1 MAARLEVGAA
11 SAATGSG
18 GTRVSALVGEVHAW
32 FESSELDLKAV
43 PEAFGSAF
51 LIPAASRG
59 RALSFESSVSGT
71 WMKGAG
77 ELLGFA
83 ERWWGY
89 RAEPPAAVTR
99 ADLSIRRPNRA
110 ERTALCF
117 SGGVDSFYSLLRRPG
132 GVDLIVAGHGL
143 DIPLADT
150 ARMRRFEASVRAISA
165 SLGIESA
172 IVRTNLREH
181 PDFSC
186 ASWERTHGGTLAA
199 IGHLLGDAASRLVVS
214 SSAARADA
222 HPWGSHWQT
231 DPLWSTGRLTVEH
244 FGDSIRRGEKLA
256 AMGAEPLVQKHLRV
270 CWANRDDRL
279 NCSRCEKCIRT
290 EVVLAMYGML
300 DRFEVFEPPRT
311 LAERIAGVP
320 RIPVR
325 ASMIPYRRALKSGL
339 DRDVA
344 RAVRA
349 LLIRSQRKFMTDA
362 VVGLAR
368 RAVSASA

>member
-1 MAARLEVGAA
+1 MAARLDVGAPRA
-11 SAATGSG
+11 LAGPGGSRVAAQ
-18 GTRVSALVGEVHAW
+18 VGEQAAW
-32 FESSELDLKAV
+32 FESPDLDLAPI

-51 LIPAASRG
+51 LIPAAACG
-59 RALSFESSVSGT
+59 RALSMEGPVSGV
-71 WMKGAG
+71 WANGAA
-77 ELLGFA
+77 ELLEIA
-83 ERWWGY
+83 EGWWGY
-89 RAEPPAAVTR
+89 QVDPPIAVTR
-99 ADLSIRRPNRA
+99 TDLSLSRTDRR

-150 ARMRRFEASVRAISA
+150 DRMARFESSVREIAE
-165 SLGIESA
+165 SLNIESA

-181 PDFSC
+181 PDF
-186 ASWERTHGGTLAA
+186 AGVSWERTHGGALAA
-199 IGHLLGDAASRLVVS
+199 IGHLLGDGVSRLVIS

-222 HPWGSHWQT
+222 HPWGSHWQV
-231 DPLWSTGRLTVEH
+231 DPLWGTARLRIEH

-256 AMGAEPLVQKHLRV
+256 SLGGEPLVQKHLRV
-270 CWANRDDRL
+270 CWANRNGAL

-300 DRFEVFEPPRT
+300 DRFQVFDSPGT
-311 LAERIAGVP
+311 LAERIAGIP
-320 RIPVR
+320 RIPAR
-325 ASMIPYRRALKSGL
+325 YLMIPYRRALKSGL

-349 LLIRSQRKFMTDA
+349 LLLRSHRRLVTDA
-362 VVGLAR
+362 VVGFAR
-368 RAVSASA
+368 RGVARA